1 MRRLNAIGS
10 FAAASMIVA
19 GCSES
24 PDESLAQR
32 WGMLDQYCSDCH
44 NDAEAAGDLSFE
56 GVSPSEVAAHPERW
70 EQVVRRLRASVMPP
84 PGETHPGAEQVDA
97 FVAALEGTLDE
108 AAATRGDSPG
118 HVVLHRLNRVEYATA
133 VSDLLDMTINSSR
146 LLPPDVS
153 TDGFDNVAEVLR
165 VSPTYLDQ
173 YIAAARE
180 ISIKAV
186 GNPSPE
192 PARAEYLS
200 KNKNRTA
207 YVTGLPLGTRD
218 GVLAEHYFP
227 ADGEYVFNLDVSS
240 EPGAELR
247 AYPQGWLEY
256 RHTVIL
262 TIDGEKVF
270 EGELGGEDDLRDVDR
285 FQIAAV
291 NAIKDRFRNVRV
303 QVKAGYRAV
312 GAAFLARSYAESD
325 HRLQT
330 FIPGEGIPDVPQM
343 LGMEVV
349 GPYGPTGISEPTQTR
364 ERIFICYPE
373 TEQDES
379 ACADRILTRL
389 AHVAFRRPVSDADM
403 EPVLAFYR
411 SGHEAG
417 GFETGIQRGLL
428 AILSSTKFLYR
439 AEPGG
444 PPTDLAPGE
453 AYAVTDLELASR
465 LAFFLWSEG
474 PDEELLALAEEEE
487 LGKPAV
493 YEQQIARMFADPRS
507 KALVTNFAF
516 QWLSVR
522 GLDAVEPDPRLYPS
536 FDNDLRIAFE
546 AEMQLFLDS
555 VLRDE
560 KRSVVELLTAPY
572 TFVNERL
579 ARHYGIDGVR
589 GTRFRRVELADP
601 QRWGVLGKGSV
612 LMATSYPDRTSPVL
626 RGAWIMEHLLGSPP
640 TPPPP
645 GVETNLVPVS
655 NTQPK
660 SVRERLAIHRTVSS
674 CNHCHGVIDPL
685 GQALENYNAI
695 GEWRMRERD
704 SGVAIDA
711 SGELANGRKVNSP
724 VDLREALSAEPE
736 KFVQT
741 VVQNLLTYAL
751 GRTVEY
757 YDMPAVRAIVRDS
770 ARSNYSFAS
779 IVKGVATSTP
789 FRMRAVPE
797 LETPDTVAQARDSGS
812 TIEVGG
818 D

>member
-1 MRRLNAIGS
+1 
-10 FAAASMIVA
+10 
-19 GCSES
+19 
-24 PDESLAQR
+24 
-32 WGMLDQYCSDCH
+32 
-44 NDAEAAGDLSFE
+44 
-56 GVSPSEVAAHPERW
+56 
-70 EQVVRRLRASVMPP
+70 
-84 PGETHPGAEQVDA
+84 
-97 FVAALEGTLDE
+97 
-108 AAATRGDSPG
+108 
-118 HVVLHRLNRVEYATA
+118 
-133 VSDLLDMTINSSR
+133 
-146 LLPPDVS
+146 
-153 TDGFDNVAEVLR
+153 
-165 VSPTYLDQ
+165 
-173 YIAAARE
+173 
-180 ISIKAV
+180 
-186 GNPSPE
+186 
-192 PARAEYLS
+192 
-200 KNKNRTA
+200 
-207 YVTGLPLGTRD
+207 
-218 GVLAEHYFP
+218 
-227 ADGEYVFNLDVSS
+227 
-240 EPGAELR
+240 
-247 AYPQGWLEY
+247 
-256 RHTVIL
+256 
-262 TIDGEKVF
+262 
-270 EGELGGEDDLRDVDR
+270 
-285 FQIAAV
+285 
-291 NAIKDRFRNVRV
+291 
-303 QVKAGYRAV
+303 
-312 GAAFLARSYAESD
+312 
-325 HRLQT
+325 
-330 FIPGEGIPDVPQM
+330 
-343 LGMEVV
+343 
-349 GPYGPTGISEPTQTR
+349 
-364 ERIFICYPE
+364 
-373 TEQDES
+373 
-379 ACADRILTRL
+379 
-389 AHVAFRRPVSDADM
+389 
-403 EPVLAFYR
+403 
-411 SGHEAG
+411 
-417 GFETGIQRGLL
+417 
-428 AILSSTKFLYR
+428 
-439 AEPGG
+439 
-444 PPTDLAPGE
+444 
-453 AYAVTDLELASR
+453 
-465 LAFFLWSEG
+465 
-474 PDEELLALAEEEE
+474 
-487 LGKPAV
+487 
-493 YEQQIARMFADPRS
+493 MFADPRS

-695 GEWRMRERD
+695 GEWRVRERD